1 MRVLV
6 TGGMGFIGSNF
17 IRLLLAERPG
27 WQIVNLDLLTYA
39 GNPDNLADIAETL
52 DPAFYRFVRADITDV
67 GLLEILFHESR
78 FDAVVNFA
86 AESHVDRSIR
96 SAAQFVITNVLG
108 TQHLLD
114 AARYAKVSRF
124 VQVST
129 DEVYGELGPDD
140 PPFTESHP
148 LEPSSPYSASKAGGD
163 HLVAVA
169 HRTHGMDTVITR
181 CSNNYGPYQFPEKLI
196 PLMIDRALSGG
207 ELPVY
212 GRGENVRDWI
222 HVTDH
227 CRGVLAALERGRPG
241 GVYNFGGHSERRNL
255 DVVRTIVAETGAA
268 EEQIRFVTDRPG
280 HDFRYAIDFSRA
292 REELDWAPSRTFE
305 EGLRQTVAW
314 YRDHERWMARVR
326 DGSYRVEP
334 EPSQPAVGLPP
345 AG

>member
-39 GNPDNLADIAETL
+39 GNPDNLADVAEAL

-114 AARYAKVSRF
+114 AARYARVSRF

-129 DEVYGELGPDD
+129 DEVYGELGPGD

-148 LEPSSPYSASKAGGD
+148 PEPSSPYSASKAGGD
-163 HLVAVA
+163 HLVAAA

-212 GRGENVRDWI
+212 GQGENVRDWI

-227 CRGVLAALERGRPG
+227 CRGVLVALERGRPG
-241 GVYNFGGHSERRNL
+241 GMYNFGGESERRNL
-255 DVVRTIVAETGAA
+255 DVVRAIVAETGAS

-314 YRDHERWMARVR
+314 YRDHERWLARVR

-334 EPSQPAVGLPP
+334 DPAQPAVDLPP
-345 AG
+345 TE

>member
-114 AARYAKVSRF
+114 AARYATVPRF

>member
-17 IRLLLAERPG
+17 IRLLLAERPD

-39 GNPDNLADIAETL
+39 GNPDNLADVAETL

-67 GLLEILFHESR
+67 GLLEILFNESR

-114 AARYAKVSRF
+114 AARSAKVPRF

-163 HLVAVA
+163 HLVAAA

-227 CRGVLAALERGRPG
+227 CRGVLAALERGRAG
-241 GVYNFGGHSERRNL
+241 GVYNFGGESERKNL
-255 DVVRTIVAETGAA
+255 DVVRTIIEETGAS
-268 EEQIRFVTDRPG
+268 EEQVRFVTDRPG

-292 REELDWAPSRTFE
+292 RDELGWAPSRTFE

-314 YRDHERWMARVR
+314 YRDYAGWLARVR
-326 DGSYRVEP
+326 DGSYRAEP
-334 EPSQPAVGLPP
+334 DPAQPAVGLAS